1 MIDSVVPSIS
11 PVGPSSAA
19 AGADLARAAAAAA
32 TSPEAAS
39 ADFGAMLG
47 QLAGNASSLL
57 KTAEATSIAG
67 MRGPG
72 VGAAGGRCGDVGG
85 ADAARRHRH
94 PRQGGVRLSRVQPDV
109 DLRTST

>member
-1 MIDSVVPSIS
+1 MIDSVAPSIS

-19 AGADLARAAAAAA
+19 AGADLARAAAAV

-67 MRGPG
+67 MRGQAS
-72 VGAAGGRCGDVGG
+72 VQQVVDAVMSAEQTLQGAIAIRDKVVS
-85 ADAARRHRH
+85 AYLE
-94 PRQGGVRLSRVQPDV
+94 LSRM
-109 DLRTST
+109 SI

>member
-32 TSPEAAS
+32 TSPEAPS
-39 ADFGAMLG
+39 TDFGAMLG

-67 MRGPG
+67 IRGQAS
-72 VGAAGGRCGDVGG
+72 VQQVVDAVMSAEQTLQGAIAIRDKVVS
-85 ADAARRHRH
+85 AYLE
-94 PRQGGVRLSRVQPDV
+94 LSRM
-109 DLRTST
+109 SI

>member
-1 MIDSVVPSIS
+1 MIDSVTPSIS

-32 TSPEAAS
+32 ASPEAAS

-67 MRGPG
+67 MRGQAS
-72 VGAAGGRCGDVGG
+72 VQQVVDAVMSAEQTLQGAIAIRDKVVS
-85 ADAARRHRH
+85 AYLE
-94 PRQGGVRLSRVQPDV
+94 LSRM
-109 DLRTST
+109 SI